1 MIVLQASC
9 TQHFAFVVFI
19 IVFIIV
25 FVIVFVV
32 VAATDTKRAINS
44 QNTLEG
50 PKSSAHKGIYAE
62 SNTILV
68 LLATQG

>member
-1 MIVLQASC
+1 MYSIFYS
-9 TQHFAFVVFI
+9 
-19 IVFIIV
+19 
-25 FVIVFVV
+25 
-32 VAATDTKRAINS
+32 VAATDTKRVINP

-68 LLATQG
+68 LLVTQG